1 MAEWR
6 KIMAKIMKTTEQ
18 EQALDMINSSLKSL
32 KSVNIF
38 LDGKELMGAVVKV
51 TVEAGKNKAV
61 VDRFVSDEAVKI
73 LTEYRKAT
81 VSKVRGLSKKFAI
94 ALDEED
100 MEILEGGKKKIV
112 AVESDDVV
120 VGDADEEVE
129 DGDVE
134 EV

>member
-32 KSVNIF
+32 KSVNAF
-38 LDGKELMGAVVKV
+38 LDGKEFIGAVIKV
-51 TVEAGKNKAV
+51 TFESGKNKAV
-61 VDRFVSDEAVKI
+61 VDRFMADEAVKI
-73 LTEYRKAT
+73 LSEYRKAT
-81 VSKVRGLSKKFAI
+81 VSKVKGLSKKFAI

-100 MEILEGGKKKIV
+100 MEILEGGRKKIV
-112 AVESDDVV
+112 AVEPDDVV
-120 VGDADEEVE
+120 AGDADEEVE

-134 EV
+134 EE

>member
-134 EV
+134 EE

>member
-1 MAEWR
+1 MADWR

-61 VDRFVSDEAVKI
+61 VDRFVSDEAVRI
-73 LTEYRKAT
+73 LSEYRKST

-94 ALDEED
+94 ALDAED
-100 MEILEGGKKKIV
+100 MEILEGGRKKVV
-112 AVESDDVV
+112 AVEPDDMV
-120 VGDADEEVE
+120 VGDADEDVE
-129 DGDVE
+129 GGDVE

>member
-1 MAEWR
+1 MAEME
-6 KIMAKIMKTTEQ
+6 KIMAKIMKTSEQ

-32 KSVNIF
+32 KSVNAF

-61 VDRFVSDEAVKI
+61 VDRFVSDEAVRI
-73 LTEYRKAT
+73 LSEYRKST

-94 ALDEED
+94 ALDDED
-100 MEILEGGKKKIV
+100 MEILEGGRKKVV
-112 AVESDDVV
+112 AVEPDDMV
-120 VGDADEEVE
+120 VGDADEDVE
-129 DGDVE
+129 GGDVE

>member
-1 MAEWR
+1 
-6 KIMAKIMKTTEQ
+6 MAKIMKTSEQ

-32 KSVNIF
+32 KSVNTF

-134 EV
+134 EE

>member
-1 MAEWR
+1 MAEME
-6 KIMAKIMKTTEQ
+6 KIMAKIMKTSEQ

-32 KSVNIF
+32 KSVNAF
-38 LDGKELMGAVVKV
+38 LDGKEFLGAVVKV
-51 TVEAGKNKAV
+51 TFEAGKNKAV
-61 VDRFVSDEAVKI
+61 VDRFMADEAVKI
-73 LTEYRKAT
+73 LSEYRKAT

-100 MEILEGGKKKIV
+100 QEILEGGKKKIV
-112 AVESDDVV
+112 AVEPDDVV

-134 EV
+134 EE

>member
-1 MAEWR
+1 MADWR

-61 VDRFVSDEAVKI
+61 VDRFVSDEAVRI
-73 LTEYRKAT
+73 LSEYRKST

-100 MEILEGGKKKIV
+100 MEILEGGQKKVV
-112 AVESDDVV
+112 AVEPDDVV
-120 VGDADEEVE
+120 VGDTDEEVE

>member
-32 KSVNIF
+32 KSVNAF
-38 LDGKELMGAVVKV
+38 LDGKEFLGAVVRV
-51 TVEAGKNKAV
+51 TFEAGKNKAV

-73 LTEYRKAT
+73 LGEYRKAT

-94 ALDEED
+94 ALDDED
-100 MEILEGGKKKIV
+100 MEILEGGRKKVV
-112 AVESDDVV
+112 AVEPDDEV

-134 EV
+134 EE